1 MYDELKNRIKKHE
14 GFRDVMYLDSLGK
27 KTIGYGHLVTED
39 GILPG
44 IQYSKKELD
53 ELFEKD
59 FLIALRDATKLVSH
73 LDLPNEAFNVVIEMC
88 FQLGLPKVTKF
99 VNFLDALKK
108 YDYNR
113 AANEMLLSK
122 WYEQT
127 PARCQ
132 ELSNIIRSCE

>member
-1 MYDELKNRIKKHE
+1 MYNELKNRIKKHE
-14 GFRDVMYLDSLGK
+14 GFRDVMYLDNLGK

-59 FLIALRDATKLVSH
+59 FSTALRDATKLVSH

>member
-1 MYDELKNRIKKHE
+1 
-14 GFRDVMYLDSLGK
+14 MYLDSLGK

-88 FQLGLPKVTKF
+88 FQLGLSKVTKF

>member
-1 MYDELKNRIKKHE
+1 
-14 GFRDVMYLDSLGK
+14 MYLDSLGK

-59 FLIALRDATKLVSH
+59 FSIALRDATKLVSH

>member
-59 FLIALRDATKLVSH
+59 FLTALRDATKLVSH
-73 LDLPNEAFNVVIEMC
+73 LDLPNKAFNVVIEMC

-108 YDYNR
+108 YDYNK

>member
-59 FLIALRDATKLVSH
+59 FLTALRDATKLVSH
-73 LDLPNEAFNVVIEMC
+73 LDLPNKAFNVVIEMC

-99 VNFLDALKK
+99 VNFLDALKQ

-132 ELSNIIRSCE
+132 ELSNIIRSCK

>member
-1 MYDELKNRIKKHE
+1 
-14 GFRDVMYLDSLGK
+14 MYLDNLGK

-59 FLIALRDATKLVSH
+59 FSTALRDATKLVSH

>member
-1 MYDELKNRIKKHE
+1 MYNELKNRIKKHE

-88 FQLGLPKVTKF
+88 FQLGLSKVTKF

>member
-59 FLIALRDATKLVSH
+59 FASAIYNANKLVGNYDIS
-73 LDLPNEAFNVVIEMC
+73 DDAFGVVIEMC
-88 FQLGLPKVTKF
+88 FQLGFPRVSKF
-99 VNFLDALKK
+99 IKFLDALKK
-108 YDYNR
+108 HDYNR

-132 ELSNIIRSCE
+132 ELSNIIRSCK

>member
-59 FLIALRDATKLVSH
+59 FSTALKDATKLVSH
-73 LDLPNEAFNVVIEMC
+73 LDLPNEAFNVIIEMC

-99 VNFLDALKK
+99 VNFLDALKNH
-108 YDYNR
+108 DYSR

-122 WYEQT
+122 WNEQT

>member
-59 FLIALRDATKLVSH
+59 FSIALRDATKLVSH

>member
-59 FLIALRDATKLVSH
+59 FSTALRDATKLVSH

-122 WYEQT
+122 WHEQT

>member
-59 FLIALRDATKLVSH
+59 FLIALRDTTKLVSH
-73 LDLPNEAFNVVIEMC
+73 LDLPNKAFNVVIEMC

-132 ELSNIIRSCE
+132 ELSNIIRSCK

>member
-14 GFRDVMYLDSLGK
+14 GFRDTIYLDSLGK

-59 FLIALRDATKLVSH
+59 FSTALKDTTKLVGH
-73 LDLPNEAFNVVIEMC
+73 LDLPNKAFNVVIEMC

-108 YDYNR
+108 HDYNR

-122 WYEQT
+122 WHEQT